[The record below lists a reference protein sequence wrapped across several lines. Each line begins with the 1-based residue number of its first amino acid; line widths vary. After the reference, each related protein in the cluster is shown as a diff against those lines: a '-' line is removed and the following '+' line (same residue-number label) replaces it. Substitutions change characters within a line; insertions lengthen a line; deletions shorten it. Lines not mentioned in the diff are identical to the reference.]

1 MLNNLLQQLFQRSL
15 PLRADICS
23 LESLSRIALSKSK
36 NRRRRQVV
44 LPQSKR
50 VASLGSQ
57 SGSSSGSI
65 LHLSEMWRRPFLSW
79 KAIGTILHG
88 EIFDQVTLIT
98 AYWLHII
105 YYRPLI
111 VVLQCQSC
119 FSYNSGPARCSQ

>member
-1 MLNNLLQQLFQRSL
+1 MLNNFSQQLFQRSL
-15 PLRADICS
+15 PLRTDICS

-50 VASLGSQ
+50 VASLGAQ

-88 EIFDQVTLIT
+88 EIFDQVIWILD
-98 AYWLHII
+98 YWVQNIC
-105 YYRPLI
+105 YRLSPFI
-111 VVLQCQSC
+111 VVLQCLSL
-119 FSYNSGPARCSQ
+119 FSL